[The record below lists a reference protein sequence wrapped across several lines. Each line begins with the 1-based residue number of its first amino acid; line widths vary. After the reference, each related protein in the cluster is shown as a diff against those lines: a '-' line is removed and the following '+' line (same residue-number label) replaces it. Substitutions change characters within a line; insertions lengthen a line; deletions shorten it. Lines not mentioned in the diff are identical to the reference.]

1 MTRRVPRRL
10 HAGAWWLWAGG
21 LALAAGQ
28 TNHPLVSGMIIG
40 VASLVVAARRSGSE
54 WAGGYRAYLVVA
66 LVVVMVRMFFRV
78 VLGGDYGTTELVSL
92 PLVPL
97 PDWAGGT
104 AVGGPITAEEA
115 LAGLY
120 DGLRLAALLVC
131 VGAANTLADPR
142 RLLRSFPRA
151 LGDVATAVVVSLS
164 LAPQLVETVA
174 RVRRARRLRGES
186 GSGPRR
192 LRSLLVPVLEDTLG
206 RSVSLAASMD
216 TRGYGR
222 TATAEMTPAPAAVV
236 WVGLGG
242 VAGAMFWLL
251 SGSGSP
257 WPPVAA
263 GVAGLALATTA
274 LTRRARGIIRT
285 RYRPDIWG
293 RAEWLV
299 AGSGLLVTFG
309 VALVGVVTPTS
320 IVAGLEPLM
329 WPAIDPWLLAVL
341 AAAAA
346 PAWLAP
352 PESRVETAP
361 VRPIETVAS

>member
-1 MTRRVPRRL
+1 MRGKVPRRL

-66 LVVVMVRMFFRV
+66 LVVVVVRMSFRV

-92 PLVPL
+92 PRVPL

-151 LGDVATAVVVSLS
+151 LGDIATAVVVSLS

-186 GSGPRR
+186 GGPHR

-222 TATAEMTPAPAAVV
+222 TSVAEMPPAAPAGVV

-251 SGSGSP
+251 SGSGSAWLP
-257 WPPVAA
+257 AAA

-274 LTRRARGIIRT
+274 LTRRARGAIRT
-285 RYRPDIWG
+285 RYRPDVWG

-309 VALVGVVTPTS
+309 VALVGFLSPAS
-320 IVAGLEPLM
+320 LVAGLEPLM
-329 WPAIDPWLLAVL
+329 WPAMDPWLLAVL

-352 PESRVETAP
+352 PESRTETAP
-361 VRPIETVAS
+361 TRPIETVAS